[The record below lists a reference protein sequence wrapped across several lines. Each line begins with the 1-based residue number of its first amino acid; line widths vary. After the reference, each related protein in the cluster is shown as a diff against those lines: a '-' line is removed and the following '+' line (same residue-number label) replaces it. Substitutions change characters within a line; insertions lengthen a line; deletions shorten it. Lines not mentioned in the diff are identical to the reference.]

1 MEMSQAGLSVASP
14 RREGEQIMAGQSKAP
29 FRANHVGS
37 LLRPLELHQARD
49 KHQKGE
55 INATQLRKVEDRCI
69 RDAVKMQE
77 DVGMQGITDGKFRR
91 TLWHADF
98 LSQMEGIKVVEGLLP
113 ESARDFQNPDADV
126 QRSPTQFVVTKKLRH
141 SHGIEIDNFKF
152 LASVTKQIPKQCI
165 PSPSLIHFR
174 TGRGGVDKTAY
185 PEMVDFFADLARAYR
200 AEIAELAA
208 AGCTYLEIDDV
219 NFAYLCDSKM
229 REGARKIG
237 EDPDKL
243 PSLYANLINEC
254 IKDRPAT
261 MVVCTHLC
269 RGNFRSAWVAEGG
282 YDPVA
287 EVLFNELKV
296 DGYFLEFDTPRAG
309 NFAPLRYMPKG
320 KKLVLGL
327 VTSKTPELEKPD
339 DLKRRIDEAS
349 KLVPM
354 DQLGISPQCGF
365 SSTVLGNKLTIRD
378 QIAKLRLVVQVARDV
393 WGS

>member
-1 MEMSQAGLSVASP
+1 MVYQK
-14 RREGEQIMAGQSKAP
+14 RAP

-37 LLRPLELHQARD
+37 LLRPPELRQARD
-49 KHQKGE
+49 KHEKGE
-55 INATQLRKVEDRCI
+55 ISDAALREVEDRCI

-77 DVGMQGITDGKFRR
+77 DIGMKGITDGEFRR

-98 LSQMEGIKVVEGLLP
+98 LSQIEGVKVVEGLLP
-113 ESARDFQNPDADV
+113 DSAKHFQNPDADV
-126 QRSPTQFVVTKKLRH
+126 QRSPTQFLVTGKLRH
-141 SHGIEIDNFKF
+141 AHGIEVDNFKF
-152 LASVTKQIPKQCI
+152 LASVTKQTAKQCI
-165 PSPSLIHFR
+165 PSPSLVHFR

-185 PEMVDFFADLARAYR
+185 PEMAEFFADLAAVFRQ
-200 AEIAELAA
+200 EIAQLAA

-219 NFAYLCDSKM
+219 NFAYLCDPKM
-229 REGARKIG
+229 REGAKKVG

-243 PSLYANLINEC
+243 PALYANLINEC
-254 IKDRPAT
+254 IKDRPAN

-309 NFAPLRYMPKG
+309 NFAPLRYMPKD
-320 KKLVLGL
+320 KRLILGL
-327 VTSKTPELEKPD
+327 VSSKTGELERPE
-339 DLKRRIDEAS
+339 DLKLRIEEAS
-349 KLVPM
+349 KLVPL

-365 SSTVLGNKLTIRD
+365 SSTVLGNKLTIDD
-378 QIAKLRLVVQVARDV
+378 QIAKLKLVVQVANDL
-393 WGS
+393 WGSDSH

>member
-1 MEMSQAGLSVASP
+1 
-14 RREGEQIMAGQSKAP
+14 MAGEMRAP

-37 LLRPLELHQARD
+37 LLRPPELRAARD
-49 KHQKGE
+49 QHQRGE
-55 INATQLRKVEDRCI
+55 ISAAALREVEDRCI

-77 DVGMQGITDGKFRR
+77 DVGMQGITDGEFRR

-98 LSQMEGIKVVEGLLP
+98 LSQIDGVKVVEGLLP
-113 ESARDFQNPDADV
+113 ESARHFQNPDADV
-126 QRSPTQFVVTKKLRH
+126 QRSPTQFVVTGKLAH

-152 LASVTKQIPKQCI
+152 LASVTKQTPKQCI
-165 PSPSLIHFR
+165 PSPSLVHFR
-174 TGRGGVDKTAY
+174 TGRAGVDPAAY
-185 PEMVDFFADLARAYR
+185 PNMADFFDDLARVYR
-200 AEIAELAA
+200 EEIAQLAA

-237 EDPDKL
+237 EDPDQL
-243 PSLYANLINEC
+243 PSLYAHLINEC
-254 IKDRPAT
+254 IKDRPAN

-287 EVLFNELKV
+287 EVLFHELKV

-309 NFAPLRYMPKG
+309 SFAPLRYMPKD
-320 KKLVLGL
+320 KKLILGL
-327 VTSKTPELEKPD
+327 VTSKTAELEKPD

-349 KLVPM
+349 KLVPL

-365 SSTVLGNKLTIRD
+365 SSTVLGNKLTLDD
-378 QIAKLRLVVQVARDV
+378 QIAKLQLVVQVARDV